1 MTTSPETALL
11 RLLPVPRTAAP
22 GERGFPLRAG
32 TPVVVADAELLTSA
46 ALFAERLAAET
57 GLVLGRVEAGAPRP
71 GAISARVDPA
81 DPAIAAIPVARG
93 VSASGD
99 DLGAERHALTVD
111 GDGIRVVGASAAGV
125 HRALTTLVA
134 LAEQLPAD
142 PAGIGLPALALA
154 DGPALAW
161 RGLSLDV
168 ARARFSVAE
177 VCRVIDLL
185 DRYKLNVLHLHLTDD
200 QAWRLEI
207 GSRPELTHGQEPG
220 AFFTQAQY
228 REVVAHA
235 AARHITVVPEIDMPG
250 HSTAAIA
257 ACPELSSAEATA
269 LPGSTEEMWARL
281 VAGELR
287 PLWLEPGRPE
297 VWRFVEEVIAELAAL
312 TPGRF
317 LHIGGDE
324 AFGMPVADHR
334 AFVTRARALVRAHG
348 KEPIGWQESIR
359 VAAAP
364 GELVQLW
371 IDEELAPDPAH
382 PFLTVLPPQL
392 ADMLLSSSREATED
406 TALMAEQQARVLVSS
421 GGRAYLDRPYAEA
434 VTGEAEER
442 RARLGHPLY
451 PPVTLR
457 DVCTAP
463 IAGLDAE
470 TAFEVA
476 GFEAVV
482 WCESV
487 NDADDLFFLL
497 LPRLPAL
504 AARAWSPGPAPSW
517 DDLRTRLAAQAPA
530 WRRHGLT
537 WFPAPS
543 VDWT

>member
-11 RLLPVPRTAAP
+11 RLLPVPRTAVP

-32 TPVVVADAELLTSA
+32 TPVVVADSELLTSA

-57 GLVLGRVEAGAPRP
+57 GLVLGRAEVGAARP
-71 GAISARVDPA
+71 GAISVRVDPA

-99 DLGAERHALTVD
+99 DLGAERHTLTVD

-142 PAGIGLPALALA
+142 STGVGLPALALT

-207 GSRPELTHGQEPG
+207 GSRPELTHGQEPD

-228 REVVAHA
+228 REAVAYA
-235 AARHITVVPEIDMPG
+235 AARHVTVVPEIDMPG

-257 ACPELSSAEATA
+257 AYPELSSAEATA
-269 LPGSTEEMWARL
+269 LPGSTEEMWAKL

-297 VWRFVEEVIAELAAL
+297 VWQFVEEVIAELAAL

-334 AFVTRARALVRAHG
+334 AFVARARELVRSHG
-348 KEPIGWQESIR
+348 KEPIGWQESVR
-359 VAAAP
+359 VASAP

-371 IDEELAPDPAH
+371 IDEEVAPDPAH
-382 PFLTVLPPQL
+382 PFLTVLPPQVR
-392 ADMLLSSSREATED
+392 DMLLAASREATED

-457 DVCTAP
+457 DACTAP

-487 NDADDLFFLL
+487 NGADDLFFLL

-504 AARAWSPGPAPSW
+504 AARAWSPGPARSW
-517 DDLRTRLAAQAPA
+517 DDLRTRLAAQSPA